1 MVALCMPSGAT
12 ACARTASGF
21 NASNLNSVF
30 CPDCRTKCFE
40 EFIDYEILG
49 RQEES
54 QRRHE
59 AFEWRLKALRDE
71 TQRIEAELKRLAE
84 MIAVG
89 NGSPTI
95 MAAITERE
103 ARLRGRSSPGRD
115 QFGKNSM
122 SYAPWRIRPQFMRRG
137 LSWLS

>member
-1 MVALCMPSGAT
+1 MWRQHYSGWRLRQNFAIGVWLLFACPAGQQRVPEQPQDSTPALEQRLLSGLQDKVL
-12 ACARTASGF
+12 R
-21 NASNLNSVF
+21 
-30 CPDCRTKCFE
+30 E

-103 ARLRGRSSPGRD
+103 ARLRGDRARAGINS
-115 QFGKNSM
+115 GKT
-122 SYAPWRIRPQFMRRG
+122 R
-137 LSWLS
+137 

>member
-1 MVALCMPSGAT
+1 LHAQRG
-12 ACARTASGF
+12 
-21 NASNLNSVF
+21 NSV
-30 CPDCRTKCFE
+30 CQNSLRIQRQQLEQRLLSGLQDKVLRE
-40 EFIDYEILG
+40 EFVDYVILA

-71 TQRIEAELKRLAE
+71 TQRIEAELKRLVE
-84 MIAVG
+84 RIAVG

-115 QFGKNSM
+115 QFKKNSM
-122 SYAPWRIRPQFMRRG
+122 SYAPWRVRPQFMRRG